1 MTLLNMT
8 NEIQV
13 KGTQNFMGV
22 EISVIEGGFGT
33 DKKCITDKTIAEIH
47 NMQVK
52 HVRENI
58 NKNIKR
64 FKIDIDYINLK
75 EVGDADHNLE
85 LLESLGYSKMQI
97 SKSENI
103 FLLSE
108 RGYSKLIKIMD
119 TDIAWEIHDKLMDE
133 YFTMREIINSN
144 EQLKANLLLQ
154 IYNGGQQGVIASK
167 QLTEIE
173 VQEATTPLLNK
184 IEEDKPLVEF
194 AETISKTSD
203 SIDIGTFS
211 KLVKD
216 QDIKIGRNKLF
227 EWLRAH
233 GYLMK
238 NNVPYQKYI
247 DNNHFE
253 LVEYTYKTSYGEKLT
268 TKTLITGL
276 GQIKIIEKL
285 RKELNN

>member
-13 KGTQNFMGV
+13 KGTQNFMGA
-22 EISVIEGGFGT
+22 EIPVIEGGFGT

-47 NMQVK
+47 NMKVF
-52 HVRENI
+52 HVRELIKN
-58 NKNIKR
+58 NIKR
-64 FKIDIDYINLK
+64 FKKDIDIIDLLSDDKFKI
-75 EVGDADHNLE
+75 VVDDLE
-85 LLESLGYSKMQI
+85 LKGSNRTK
-97 SKSENI
+97 NI

-108 RGYSKLIKIMD
+108 RGYAKLIKIMD
-119 TDIAWEIHDKLMDE
+119 TDLAWEIHDRLMDE

-144 EQLKANLLLQ
+144 EQLKASLLLQ
-154 IYNGGQQGVIASK
+154 IYNGGQEGVIASK

-173 VQEATTPLLNK
+173 VQESTTPLLNK

-194 AETISKTSD
+194 AETISQASD

-216 QDIKIGRNKLF
+216 QNIKIGRNKLF
-227 EWLRAH
+227 EWLRDN

-238 NNVPYQKYI
+238 SNIPYQKYI
-247 DNNHFE
+247 DNNYFE
-253 LVEYTYKTSYGEKLT
+253 IVEYTYKTSYGEKLT

>member
-52 HVRENI
+52 HVRELI
-58 NKNIKR
+58 KNNFKR
-64 FKIDIDYINLK
+64 FKENIDIIDLLSDDKFKVVVNDLGLK
-75 EVGDADHNLE
+75 GSNRT
-85 LLESLGYSKMQI
+85 K
-97 SKSENI
+97 NI
-103 FLLSE
+103 FILSE

-119 TDIAWEIHDKLMDE
+119 TDLAWEIHDKLMDE

-154 IYNGGQQGVIASK
+154 IYNGGQEGVIASK

-173 VQEATTPLLNK
+173 VQEATTPLLK
-184 IEEDKPLVEF
+184 EIEELSPMAKKFELFIDTEGL
-194 AETISKTSD
+194 
-203 SIDIGTFS
+203 IDITTFS
-211 KLVKD
+211 KNLS
-216 QDIKIGRNKLF
+216 IKKLGRNNMYKY
-227 EWLRAH
+227 LRDNK
-233 GYLMK
+233 YLMK
-238 NNVPYQKYI
+238 DNQPYQ
-247 DNNHFE
+247 
-253 LVEYTYKTSYGEKLT
+253 EYVANGMFVLKPSGHHIQNGEIVQDYKTYLTKKGINKLLDKI
-268 TKTLITGL
+268 TKDGY
-276 GQIKIIEKL
+276 IK
-285 RKELNN
+285 

>member
-1 MTLLNMT
+1 MTILNVT
-8 NEIQV
+8 NNIQV

-22 EISVIEGGFGT
+22 EIPVIEGGFGT
-33 DKKCITDKTIAEIH
+33 DKKCITDKTIAGIH
-47 NMQVK
+47 NMKVF
-52 HVRENI
+52 HVRELIKN
-58 NKNIKR
+58 NIKR
-64 FKIDIDYINLK
+64 FKKDIDIIDLLSDDKFKI
-75 EVGDADHNLE
+75 VVDDLE
-85 LLESLGYSKMQI
+85 LKGSNRTK
-97 SKSENI
+97 NI

-108 RGYSKLIKIMD
+108 RGYAKLIKIMD
-119 TDIAWEIHDKLMDE
+119 TDLAWEIHDRLMDE

-154 IYNGGQQGVIASK
+154 IYNGGQEGVIASK

-194 AETISKTSD
+194 AETISQASD

-227 EWLRAH
+227 EWLRDN

-238 NNVPYQKYI
+238 SNIPYQKYI
-247 DNNHFE
+247 DNNYFE
-253 LVEYTYKTSYGEKLT
+253 IVEYTYKTPYGEKLT

-276 GQIKIIEKL
+276 GQVKIIEKL

>member
-22 EISVIEGGFGT
+22 EIPVIEGGFGT

-108 RGYSKLIKIMD
+108 RGYAKLIKIMD
-119 TDIAWEIHDKLMDE
+119 TDLAWEIHDRLMDE

-154 IYNGGQQGVIASK
+154 IYNGGQEGVIASK

-173 VQEATTPLLNK
+173 VQEATTPLLK
-184 IEEDKPLVEF
+184 EIEELSPMAKKFELFIDTEGL
-194 AETISKTSD
+194 
-203 SIDIGTFS
+203 IDITTFS
-211 KLVKD
+211 KNLS
-216 QDIKIGRNKLF
+216 IKKLGRNNMYKY
-227 EWLRAH
+227 LRDNK
-233 GYLMK
+233 YLMK
-238 NNVPYQKYI
+238 DNQPYQ
-247 DNNHFE
+247 
-253 LVEYTYKTSYGEKLT
+253 EYVANGMFVLKPSGHHIQNGEIVQDYKTYLTKKGINKLLDKI
-268 TKTLITGL
+268 TKDGY
-276 GQIKIIEKL
+276 IK
-285 RKELNN
+285 

>member
-22 EISVIEGGFGT
+22 EIPVIEGGFGT

-75 EVGDADHNLE
+75 VVGDTDYNLE

-108 RGYSKLIKIMD
+108 RGYAKLIKIMD
-119 TDIAWEIHDKLMDE
+119 TDLAWEIHDKLMDE
-133 YFTMREIINSN
+133 YFDMREIINSN

-154 IYNGGQQGVIASK
+154 IYNGGQEGVIASK

-194 AETISKTSD
+194 AETISQASD

-227 EWLRAH
+227 EWLRDN

-238 NNVPYQKYI
+238 SNIPYQKYI
-247 DNNHFE
+247 DNNYFE
-253 LVEYTYKTSYGEKLT
+253 IVEYTYKTPYGEKLT

-276 GQIKIIEKL
+276 GQVKIIEKL